1 MNKPKSLHS
10 NPDTLK
16 NKSQLSPELQLNKL
30 REQKSDS
37 ALNRHTGDQILR
49 QKLVDPPIKPQI
61 ALSSPPTAKCF
72 KF

>member
-16 NKSQLSPELQLNKL
+16 NKSQLSPELQLSKL

-49 QKLVDPPIKPQI
+49 QILVDPPIKPQI
-61 ALSSPPTAKCF
+61 ALSSLPTAKCF